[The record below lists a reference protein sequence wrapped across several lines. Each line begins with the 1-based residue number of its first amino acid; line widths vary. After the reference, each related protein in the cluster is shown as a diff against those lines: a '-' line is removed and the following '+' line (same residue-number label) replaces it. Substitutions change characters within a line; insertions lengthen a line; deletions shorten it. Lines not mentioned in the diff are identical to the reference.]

1 MSSSHFNYWQTII
14 HSNIQTL
21 FCSFTHICVSVPLL
35 YPWFSSLFLLHS
47 SGLLLRTHPPS
58 AVWVFTHFH
67 PFSSSLPLSLSSSHF
82 CLTHSTLVRP
92 SVSLSFPPPCGGLY
106 TLHVSPTTL
115 LPLTMT
121 SSCCCVQ
128 SAWWVASCVQQVF
141 SCNFCQENCFTD

>member
-14 HSNIQTL
+14 LSNIQTL
-21 FCSFTHICVSVPLL
+21 LLLHTHLCQCSTPLSLILQSLPPTLLWLVAKNTSTLSCVSVHTLSPILL
-35 YPWFSSLFLLHS
+35 
-47 SGLLLRTHPPS
+47 
-58 AVWVFTHFH
+58 
-67 PFSSSLPLSLSSSHF
+67 LPLSLSSSHF

-106 TLHVSPTTL
+106 TLHISPTTL

-121 SSCCCVQ
+121 SSSCCVQ